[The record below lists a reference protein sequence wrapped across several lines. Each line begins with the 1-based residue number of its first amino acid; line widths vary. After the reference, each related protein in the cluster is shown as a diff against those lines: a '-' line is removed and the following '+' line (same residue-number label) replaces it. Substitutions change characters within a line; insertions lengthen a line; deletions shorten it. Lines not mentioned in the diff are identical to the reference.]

1 MSDTRAEPANAL
13 QPPLKTD
20 YVRFI
25 ILSGA
30 RTGSHMLAAAL
41 NSSDSIICFRE
52 VYNHHLPIVQYG
64 VDGYDEQSEADASLR
79 QQNPQAFLRERI
91 FSRHAQS
98 VDAVGFKWHY
108 RHIWGLPIL
117 DTLTSD
123 QELRVIHLR
132 RRNELRTL
140 VSLRI
145 AERSGSWL
153 EGEEANPQ
161 RAQQSTG
168 RWGALRQAVAGL
180 LGGSRAP
187 REGGSALG
195 QKRLLLSEEECR
207 AFFNEMAHNVGYF
220 EERFAGHRLLTVF
233 YEELLDDWTAVLDA
247 LQSFL
252 GVEPRALAAN
262 TRQQNPEPLRDLIEN
277 YDELRNTFAGT
288 PHAAFFE

>member
-13 QPPLKTD
+13 PPPLKTD

-41 NSSDSIICFRE
+41 NSSDSIVCFRE

-64 VDGYDEQSEADASLR
+64 VDGYDEQSEADAALR
-79 QQNPQAFLRERI
+79 QQDPQAFLRERI
-91 FSRHAQS
+91 FCRHARG
-98 VDAVGFKWHY
+98 VDAIGFKWHY

-132 RRNELRTL
+132 RRNELRML
-140 VSLRI
+140 VSPRI

-153 EGEEANPQ
+153 EGDESKPQ
-161 RAQQSTG
+161 RTLPSTG

-187 REGGSALG
+187 REPAPGLG
-195 QKRLLLSEEECR
+195 QKRLLLSEKECR
-207 AFFNEMAHNVGYF
+207 AFFDEMAHNVTYF

-233 YEELLDDWTAVLDA
+233 YEELLDDWTAVLDGV
-247 LQSFL
+247 QSFL
-252 GVEPRALAAN
+252 GVEPRALVAN
-262 TRQQNPEPLRDLIEN
+262 TRRQNPEPLRALIEN
-277 YDELRNTFAGT
+277 YDGLRDAFAGT